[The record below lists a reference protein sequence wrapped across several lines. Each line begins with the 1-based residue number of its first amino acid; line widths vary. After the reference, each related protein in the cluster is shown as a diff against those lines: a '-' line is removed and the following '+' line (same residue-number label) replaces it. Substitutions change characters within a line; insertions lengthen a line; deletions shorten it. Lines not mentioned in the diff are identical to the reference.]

1 MKNSLVRI
9 RRLNIMEKRF
19 VIIEDVVREISQ
31 NEAKREKRLKRKKS
45 SGQTYISQGCGYTGI
60 SAKIVWLKFVH
71 FNKCKFCLKENEYIW
86 GWCEV
91 HGSKNKTGN
100 GPRNDTVNVP

>member
-1 MKNSLVRI
+1 MEVLKRIKYTSRNESYFIKWNSLARI

-19 VIIEDVVREISQ
+19 VIIEDVVLEISQ

-60 SAKIVWLKFVH
+60 SAKTVWWNLCILI
-71 FNKCKFCLKENEYIW
+71 N
-86 GWCEV
+86 
-91 HGSKNKTGN
+91 
-100 GPRNDTVNVP
+100 VNFT